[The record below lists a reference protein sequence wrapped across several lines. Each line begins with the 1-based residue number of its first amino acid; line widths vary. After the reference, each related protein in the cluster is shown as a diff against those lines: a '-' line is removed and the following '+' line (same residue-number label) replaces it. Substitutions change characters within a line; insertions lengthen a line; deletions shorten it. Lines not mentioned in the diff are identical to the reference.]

1 MSFHKSSSQLQLRFK
16 PRAQSLIELVPTP
29 HKSECSE
36 LGFLR
41 SPRQRVTAIAEL
53 PPLSVRQK
61 INNCISK
68 VKCSKKSYGMI
79 KAFAVCTN
87 QGLVRSYNE
96 DRVTI
101 IPRVKINELEHRVSY
116 FSLFD
121 GHGGAGCADF
131 LAENLHQL
139 FFTNLKKET
148 DITKSLKNSFS
159 LAEKTFFT
167 NSFKT
172 NYDNSGSCA
181 LSCVIHAGN
190 LYLANV
196 GDSRALLGCRNRNSV
211 YQLTTDHKPDNLRE
225 KNRIEKAGGKII
237 AANGMGVS
245 RVYPGK
251 LSVTRAFG
259 DFTFK
264 IKSLGGNSEV
274 LVANPEIFIYPICPD
289 YEYVLIASD
298 GIFDVLENEEVNQVV
313 WQELDGTEKD
323 IHEKSADACKAVID
337 LALKKNS
344 SDNVTCILVLLR
356 GA

>member
-1 MSFHKSSSQLQLRFK
+1 MSFQNSNSVLQLRLK
-16 PRAQSLIELVPTP
+16 SRAHSLVELVQTP
-29 HKSECSE
+29 NKSEYSE
-36 LGFLR
+36 LGFFR
-41 SPRQRVTAIAEL
+41 SPRQRLTSKAEL
-53 PPLSVRQK
+53 PPLSVK
-61 INNCISK
+61 PKANNCISK

-101 IPRVKINELEHRVSY
+101 IPRVKLNELEHRVSY

-131 LAENLHQL
+131 LAENLHQNI
-139 FFTNLKKET
+139 FTNLKKET

-167 NSFKT
+167 SQFKV

-196 GDSRALLGCRNRNSV
+196 GDSRALLGCRNRKCV
-211 YQLTTDHKPDNLRE
+211 YQLTTDHKPSNLRE
-225 KNRIEKAGGKII
+225 KNRIEKAGGKVI
-237 AANGMGVS
+237 AGNGTGVS
-245 RVYPGK
+245 RIFPGK

-259 DFTFK
+259 DFTAK

-274 LVANPEIFIYPICPD
+274 LVAKPEIFIYPICAE
-289 YEYVLIASD
+289 YEYVLLASD
-298 GIFDVLENEEVNQVV
+298 GVFDVLENEEVNEIV
-313 WQELDGTEKD
+313 WQVLDGPEKD
-323 IHEKSADACKAVID
+323 MHEKAGNACKVVIN
-337 LALKKNS
+337 LALKKSS
-344 SDNVTCILVLLR
+344 SDNVTCIIVVLKDM
-356 GA
+356 